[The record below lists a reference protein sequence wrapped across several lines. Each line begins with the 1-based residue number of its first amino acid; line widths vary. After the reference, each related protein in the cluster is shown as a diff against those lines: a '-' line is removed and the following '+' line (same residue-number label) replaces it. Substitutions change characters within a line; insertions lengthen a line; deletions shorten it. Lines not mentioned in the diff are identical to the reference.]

1 MDHTPIKLSP
11 AFKDY
16 IWGGDKLIKE
26 FGKKSDSEKME
37 KIAESWELSAHKDG
51 ESKVA
56 DGPFKGLTLSEY
68 ISAAGKDVLG
78 SRSLK
83 YSYFPLLI
91 KLIDAKAD
99 LSVQVHPDDEYA
111 LTHEGEYGKTE
122 MWYIIDC
129 EEGASL
135 YYGFERDI
143 TKEEYE
149 KAIEDGKLCDLLRK
163 VDVKKGDVFFIPAKT
178 VHAIGAGLF
187 ICEIQQ
193 NSNTTYRVFDYNRR
207 DKNGNLRP
215 LHIEKALEVSSLKR
229 SSDPLH
235 TDKGDDVLLAEC
247 EYFSV
252 RKLTVNNEAVISSDT
267 ESFVS
272 LLVTEGTGKLIYNNG
287 EISLSKGD
295 SIFIPAADAEYKL
308 IGQCELIASKVN

>member
-149 KAIEDGKLCDLLRK
+149 AAKAEELKFVRSEASEFEQEIYSYYEEVVYQDVINDLMEQKGINEKTAKSLLLYGGYQIYSCIDMDIQNIVDKYYTDMSKLPKPWRNKDIHFQSAMVIMDPFTGEIVALSGGTGENGKTSTANFVSGLMKSVPPLSEIFDMAGMQLPEYLG
-163 VDVKKGDVFFIPAKT
+163 KKEEA
-178 VHAIGAGLF
+178 
-187 ICEIQQ
+187 E
-193 NSNTTYRVFDYNRR
+193 
-207 DKNGNLRP
+207 
-215 LHIEKALEVSSLKR
+215 EKAPS
-229 SSDPLH
+229 
-235 TDKGDDVLLAEC
+235 
-247 EYFSV
+247 
-252 RKLTVNNEAVISSDT
+252 
-267 ESFVS
+267 
-272 LLVTEGTGKLIYNNG
+272 
-287 EISLSKGD
+287 
-295 SIFIPAADAEYKL
+295 DAE
-308 IGQCELIASKVN
+308 